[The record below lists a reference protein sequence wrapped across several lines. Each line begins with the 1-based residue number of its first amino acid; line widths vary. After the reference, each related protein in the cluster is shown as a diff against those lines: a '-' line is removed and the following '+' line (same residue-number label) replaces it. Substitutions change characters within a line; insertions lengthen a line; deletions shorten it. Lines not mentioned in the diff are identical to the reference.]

1 MITHGQAVC
10 CHLHRAL
17 DMMYCHSAMKRWMI
31 VAAIIV
37 LLIPPLAAFGQG
49 AVFHVV
55 LDGSINPASKDFVV
69 RAISQAEQANGSLL
83 VIELNTPGGLS
94 ESMRDIVMAELSS
107 TVPIAIFVGPA
118 GARAASAGVLITLAA
133 DVAAMAP
140 GTNIGAAHP
149 VDLISGGASTDA
161 TMTEKITNDAVAF
174 AKSVAQERG
183 RNVEW
188 AEKAVRKSS
197 SLTATEALDQGV
209 IDLLAADLAD
219 LLHRLDGYV
228 LPEGRVLHTAGATI
242 EEIRPTLRERLLSH
256 LADPNIVYVLFI
268 LGLVGLVYEFFH
280 PGIGFGLAMGGICLV
295 LAFLGLQVLPVNFVG
310 VILILFGTGLMI
322 LDAFTPTHGILTT
335 GGIVSLLIGSFT
347 LFEIHNRAIGLSWV
361 TIILVVGTVAAL
373 FVFIISKALLIQ
385 RKSPV
390 IGESSL
396 IGMKAEARTSIDP
409 TGTVFVHGEYWSARS
424 LAGKIPPGEE
434 VTVVGMQG
442 RTLLVRQSCSASE
455 APLTPKQR
463 EE

>member
-1 MITHGQAVC
+1 
-10 CHLHRAL
+10 
-17 DMMYCHSAMKRWMI
+17 
-31 VAAIIV
+31 
-37 LLIPPLAAFGQG
+37 
-49 AVFHVV
+49 
-55 LDGSINPASKDFVV
+55 
-69 RAISQAEQANGSLL
+69 
-83 VIELNTPGGLS
+83 
-94 ESMRDIVMAELSS
+94 
-107 TVPIAIFVGPA
+107 
-118 GARAASAGVLITLAA
+118 
-133 DVAAMAP
+133 
-140 GTNIGAAHP
+140 
-149 VDLISGGASTDA
+149 
-161 TMTEKITNDAVAF
+161 
-174 AKSVAQERG
+174 
-183 RNVEW
+183 
-188 AEKAVRKSS
+188 
-197 SLTATEALDQGV
+197 V

-228 LPEGRVLHTAGATI
+228 LADGRVLHTAGATI
-242 EEIRPTLRERLLSH
+242 AEIRPTLRERLLSH

-424 LAGKIPPGEE
+424 LAGKITPREE